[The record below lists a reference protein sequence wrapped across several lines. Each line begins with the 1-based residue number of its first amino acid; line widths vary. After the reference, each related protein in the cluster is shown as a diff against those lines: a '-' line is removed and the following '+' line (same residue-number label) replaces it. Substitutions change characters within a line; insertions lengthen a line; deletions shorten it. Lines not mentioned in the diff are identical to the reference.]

1 MKKPPAK
8 QSPQNKSERVWQ
20 TRLGEASMNKKK
32 KKAKKKKK
40 LDPKKLFDY
49 ILYSKKSK

>member
-8 QSPQNKSERVWQ
+8 EAPQNKSERVWK

-32 KKAKKKKK
+32 KKAKKKK

-49 ILYSKKSK
+49 SKKTK